1 MSVSLES
8 TKDLRLY
15 FAYGSNMA
23 PSSIAERGLKMRS
36 VGVAYLE
43 HYKLMFNKI
52 STKDNSIGFANIVPF
67 WGSRVYGVLYDM
79 ANEPAGTTILMK
91 NATDK
96 QRLIALENITINL
109 SILDK
114 KEGYPNN
121 YQRTCVCARIQDRL
135 LNAFTYIAVPE
146 KTASSNLLIT
156 EKYIGKINE
165 GFDAYANG
173 YSKDQAG
180 LDYLRES
187 KELMNIWKT
196 S

>member
-8 TKDLRLY
+8 IKDTRLY

-23 PSSIAERGLKMRS
+23 PSSVKERNLNMRV

-52 STKDNSIGFANIVPF
+52 STKDNSIGFANIIPF
-67 WGSRVYGVLYDM
+67 WGSRVYGILYDM
-79 ANEPAGTTILMK
+79 ANEPTGSTRLMK
-91 NATDK
+91 DATDS
-96 QRLIALENITINL
+96 QRLAALEYATINL

-114 KEGYPNN
+114 KEGYPNH
-121 YQRTCVCARIQDRL
+121 YQRTCIGVRIENRL

-146 KTASSNLLIT
+146 KTADTNLLIK
-156 EKYIGKINE
+156 EDYIGKINE
-165 GFDAYANG
+165 GFETYFEDHSPDGIKYV
-173 YSKDQAG
+173 
-180 LDYLRES
+180 
-187 KELMNIWKT
+187 KEIEDTMKLWK

>member
-1 MSVSLES
+1 MSVNLES

-23 PSSIAERGLKMRS
+23 PSSIKERGLKIRP
-36 VGVAYLE
+36 VGVAYLD

-52 STKDNSIGFANIVPF
+52 STKDNSIGFANIIPF

-79 ANEPAGTTILMK
+79 ANEPVGTTLLMK
-91 NATDK
+91 DATDS
-96 QRLIALENITINL
+96 QRLIALEHITINL

-146 KTASSNLLIT
+146 KTAPSNLLIS
-156 EKYIGKINE
+156 EKYIDKINE

-173 YSKDQAG
+173 MFNEEGIK
-180 LDYLRES
+180 YLQES